1 MNKDL
6 SKNYLTVQG
15 WMVSELKL
23 KGNDLLV
30 YALIYGFT
38 QDNESKFTG
47 SLNYICNWLN
57 CSRPTASKAL
67 NNLVEKGL
75 ITKIVTIK
83 NNVTFNSYVN
93 SLHVIKKLYGGSK
106 ETLQGGSKETL
117 HNTNN
122 FNINNNKHICGVET
136 PPIDYD
142 KFITYFNS
150 FANRSFRINSKL
162 INTLNKR
169 LKTYSKQQLQDA
181 IKNAHNDDYHITT
194 NFKYLTPELIL
205 REDKLE
211 RFVNNP
217 KPQNNINHKASSN

>member
-142 KFITYFNS
+142 KFIDYFNS
-150 FANRSFRINSKL
+150 FANRSFRINDKL

>member
-15 WMVSELKL
+15 WMVGELKL

-142 KFITYFNS
+142 KFIDYFNS
-150 FANRSFRINSKL
+150 FAKRSFRINDKL

>member
-142 KFITYFNS
+142 KFIDYFNS
-150 FANRSFRINSKL
+150 FANRSFRINDKL

-205 REDKLE
+205 RQDKLE